1 MAVAFRGKA
10 DFTTM
15 PWRNGLG
22 HTVEMARGDGAEGF
36 LWRISRAAVTQNGPF
51 STFPQIDRI
60 LFMLSGAGLIFNF
73 GDGRT
78 ETLNTPF
85 AHLAFPGDAP
95 LDCTL
100 LDGPCEDLNLMV
112 DRRWGTARAQLHRQ
126 SAEPACAAIS
136 AFIALNGSWQANG
149 QQLET
154 RGMALATGEAS
165 LHLTGAGTLL
175 QADFAPR

>member
-1 MAVAFRGKA
+1 MAVEFLGEA
-10 DFTTM
+10 DFITM

-22 HTVEMARGDGAEGF
+22 QTVEMARGDGAEGF
-36 LWRISRAAVTQNGPF
+36 LWRISRAAVAQNGPF

-60 LFMLSGAGLIFNF
+60 LFLLSGTGLIFNF

-78 ETLNTPF
+78 ETLNTRF

-95 LDCTL
+95 LDCRL
-100 LDGPCEDLNLMV
+100 LEGPCEDLNLMV
-112 DRRWGTARAQLHRQ
+112 DRRWGTARTQLHRYAAQ
-126 SAEPACAAIS
+126 PACAAIS
-136 AFIALNGSWQANG
+136 AFIALSGSWQANG

-154 RGMALATGEAS
+154 GGMALATGEAS
-165 LHLTGAGTLL
+165 LHLTGAGALL